1 MRPHAT
7 TENGSGKGLELVPFH
22 KNPWI
27 QAYNPP
33 KRISQDRGKEIWRRR
48 GIPGSSKQGEN
59 PGKKAQGKGENV
71 VGEEEDDVDRSK
83 DDKENKRTRGKK
95 QVDDMGKQKD
105 VEASVVA
112 DVGAFNAANTS
123 HDVFPLDDVPHQARA
138 GLEFKFGMAADALNA
153 IGVKVQHSLV
163 PKSADLTLQKE
174 TEDSNDHI
182 SNSSQGL
189 VSFVQDSRS
198 SPQEECQGA
207 ESTNIEAKIGEAQEE
222 VEKVEL
228 LAQQQETIQNVRQS
242 NGPVSFDPE
251 DGTMAH
257 RSTASVA
264 DKHLQRTV
272 ELLQKNNVGVVIR
285 DERELNAIRI
295 REVEL
300 RQHRNGGVVI
310 RDEFELRNR
319 QEERNVEAKVAE
331 KRKANSIGKG
341 KHKSTCSNNG
351 KENALAL
358 NDNVISKATLAQRVR
373 RDREKRLKQCI
384 AIPLGQ
390 RLRVDPPQKRQCL
403 QSVQQITSFTTASRR
418 HPTCSEQG
426 TVSTNGTDPAQKR
439 QRVTH
444 IVSTNLANIVTEP
457 ASYLPETR
465 NNSTCLMSLP
475 SRSSAPQRNWSTPT
489 SQIFQEDLSCGVNI
503 ENIPTSSRVHSL
515 THINL
520 GRHYLGKMDILCSHC
535 QALHW
540 MEEKL
545 ARSSKKNPLFG
556 TCCLQGTVKLHLL
569 STPPP
574 PLKALYDGDD
584 VRSKSFRSNT
594 RDYNAANAF
603 TSLGTTLDPRVLSGR
618 GPTPFTI
625 HGELRHRT
633 GSLLPQAGQI
643 GSYAQLYIYD
653 PNSALDIRSRR
664 NPQLRKDVLETIQ
677 GSLLEINAFVGKFR
691 QAYAVLNQLAE
702 TGQNLPAHLHY
713 SSSTDRRRYNQPTTD
728 EIAVVVPGDGTKAS
742 GMRDIILHLRGDN
755 GLMRIN
761 ECHPA
766 YLPLHYVLLF
776 PYGELGWEPEMKNYR
791 LFERPNEYST
801 ILRSGKLFQEFLVD
815 AWAATE
821 QNRLTYYKLNQDKF
835 RTALYQDFTG
845 IHPDEL
851 NPNQIG
857 KRFILPSS
865 FVGGPRHMFEIF
877 QDSMAITRYNQ
888 HPDIFLTMTAKPN
901 WPEITSALLPHQ
913 KPTDRPDLVARVF
926 ELKRKALMKEI
937 ETNKV
942 FGKKVAHVYTIE
954 FQKRGLP
961 HMHALLFLEGPYT
974 IRTSAQVDNLICAE
988 FPDPNDEPALFETV
1002 KSCMVHGP
1010 CGARNPNASCMENG
1024 KCTKRYPRAFAE
1036 STTMD
1041 QDGYPIYRHRS
1052 DGKVYV
1058 VRGHEVD
1065 NRDVVPYNPY
1075 LSKRFNCHI
1084 NVEVCAGMRCVKYIH
1099 KYIYKGYDRTTMV
1112 LGSANEIQQYLDARY
1127 IGPPEAAWRI
1137 FGQHMHEELPTVTR
1151 LTIHLPGMHQFVYNP
1166 ADSPETIRNR
1176 AAQEV
1181 STLTRFF
1188 SWYASNKDAEKYTY
1202 QEFPQYF
1209 VWKSNQYWSPRV
1221 MGYAI
1226 GRMYFASPN
1235 CGELFYLRLL
1245 LTVVKGPDSYE
1256 SLRTVNNVLYG
1267 SFKLACVAR
1276 GLLEDDEEWIQCLQE
1291 ASVMKT
1297 GYQLRRLFG
1306 VILTQCS
1313 PLNPCALWKQ
1323 FCIHNAMILRI
1334 RFVHYFPLPTQPRL
1348 KLKIMVC
1355 IFWTNCS
1362 KNQIEAQEVGI
1373 QTNIERLNNGQRA
1386 AYDAITSSI
1395 FENKGTTFFL
1405 HGGAG
1410 TGKTFLYNTIAV
1422 KCRSLGH
1429 IVVTVA
1435 SSGIASLLLLGG
1447 RTAHSTFRIP
1457 LDVLENSVC
1466 GFSKNSLQAELFRE
1480 TKLIIWDEVAMQH
1493 KYCVEAVDR
1502 SLRDICDNEKPF
1514 GGITVV
1520 LGGDFRQ
1527 VLPVVGTN
1535 PQEIVHLPP
1544 TIRKCQDLT
1553 ELLSTV
1559 YPQLEIQ
1566 TTSTP
1571 TYLTER
1577 SILSARNED
1586 VNAINAAALHV
1597 FPGDVFTYL
1606 AADKLSKDD
1615 ELDRSITNRY
1625 PNEYLNSLDPPGLP
1639 SFRVELKVGCPIM
1652 LLRNISPKNGLCNG
1666 TRMMVVRCGTRIIE
1680 AKILTGEKSG
1690 NLEFIP
1696 RISLTPSSSEF
1707 PFRMT
1712 RRQFPVRLAYAMTIN
1727 KSQGQ
1732 SVKFVGVD
1740 LRTPVFSHGQLYV
1753 ALSRCTSF
1761 DRISVLLPGDETD
1774 TTTIVDW
1781 EEKAVELKRINSTRL
1796 RHWLSNSIVVHA
1808 LNWYIEVDT
1817 QTFWRVMER
1826 KFKPL
1831 NTRGV

>member
-1 MRPHAT
+1 MDNIT
-7 TENGSGKGLELVPFH
+7 
-22 KNPWI
+22 I
-27 QAYNPP
+27 
-33 KRISQDRGKEIWRRR
+33 
-48 GIPGSSKQGEN
+48 
-59 PGKKAQGKGENV
+59 
-71 VGEEEDDVDRSK
+71 
-83 DDKENKRTRGKK
+83 
-95 QVDDMGKQKD
+95 
-105 VEASVVA
+105 
-112 DVGAFNAANTS
+112 
-123 HDVFPLDDVPHQARA
+123 
-138 GLEFKFGMAADALNA
+138 FG
-153 IGVKVQHSLV
+153 Q
-163 PKSADLTLQKE
+163 
-174 TEDSNDHI
+174 
-182 SNSSQGL
+182 
-189 VSFVQDSRS
+189 
-198 SPQEECQGA
+198 
-207 ESTNIEAKIGEAQEE
+207 
-222 VEKVEL
+222 
-228 LAQQQETIQNVRQS
+228 
-242 NGPVSFDPE
+242 
-251 DGTMAH
+251 
-257 RSTASVA
+257 A

-272 ELLQKNNVGVVIR
+272 ELLQKNNVRVVIR
-285 DERELNAIRI
+285 DEQELNAIRI
-295 REVEL
+295 REEKRRAQAIAAEKLQANRMGKGKQKATCADKRKDNALVEL

-310 RDEFELRNR
+310 RDELELHNR
-319 QEERNVEAKVAE
+319 QEERNAKAKVVE

-341 KHKSTCSNNG
+341 KQKSTCSNNG
-351 KENALAL
+351 KENVSVDLLHHRNGVVIHDELEIRIRQEKRMADAIAVEKLKGTSMGKGKQTGRYANRGEENSKALNDNFISRATLAQRARRDRENRLQQCTAIPLGQCLRVDPPQKRQCLQSLQQNALHAKSTAL

-403 QSVQQITSFTTASRR
+403 QSVQQITSFTTASRL

-426 TVSTNGTDPAQKR
+426 TVSTNGTEPAQKR

-457 ASYLPETR
+457 ASYLPKTR

-475 SRSSAPQRNWSTPT
+475 STSSAPQRNWSTPT
-489 SQIFQEDLSCGVNI
+489 SQINQEDLSYGVNI

-515 THINL
+515 AHINL

-540 MEEKL
+540 MDEKL

-556 TCCLQGTVKLHLL
+556 TCCLQGTIKLHLL

-603 TSLGTTLDPRVLSGR
+603 TSLGTTLDPRVLSGK

-653 PNSALDIRSRR
+653 PNSALNIRSQR
-664 NPQLRKDVLETIQ
+664 NPQLRRDVLETIQ
-677 GSLLEINAFVGKFR
+677 GSLLEVNAFVGKFR
-691 QAYAVLNQLAE
+691 QAYAVLNHLAE

-713 SSSTDRRRYNQPTTD
+713 SSSTDRRRYNLPTID

-776 PYGELGWEPEMKNYR
+776 PYGELGWEPEMKKWDTRTNQLSSDRLTQLQFYSYR

-835 RTALYQDFTG
+835 RTGLYQDFTG

-888 HPDIFLTMTAKPN
+888 HPDIFLTMTANPN

-961 HMHALLFLEGPYT
+961 HMHALLFLEGPCK
-974 IRTSAQVDNLICAE
+974 IRTCAQVDNLICAE
-988 FPDPNDEPALFETV
+988 FPDPNDEPTLFETV

-1010 CGARNPNASCMENG
+1010 CGARNPNASCMENE

-1041 QDGYPIYRHRS
+1041 QDGYPIYRRRS

-1112 LGSANEIQQYLDARY
+1112 LGSANEIQQYLDSRY

-1137 FGQHMHEELPTVTR
+1137 FGHHMHEELPTVTR
-1151 LTIHLPGMHQFVYNP
+1151 LTIHLPGMHQFVFNP

-1209 VWKSNQYWSPRV
+1209 VWKSNQYWTPRV

-1245 LTVVKGPDSYE
+1245 LTIVKGPDSYE

-1313 PLNPCALWKQ
+1313 PLHPYALWKQ
-1323 FCIHNAMILRI
+1323 FCIHICDDLAHKI
-1334 RFVHYFPLPTQPRL
+1334 RTLFSIANPTEAQVEDYGLYLLDELLHESGKNLLDFPPMPIPIGNWSVVFGNRL
-1348 KLKIMVC
+1348 ISEHRQL
-1355 IFWTNCS
+1355 
-1362 KNQIEAQEVGI
+1362 QIEAQEVGI

-1386 AYDAITSSI
+1386 AYDAIISSI

-1405 HGGAG
+1405 NGGAG
-1410 TGKTFLYNTIAV
+1410 TGKTFLYNTIAL
-1422 KCRSLGH
+1422 KCRSLGY
-1429 IVVTVA
+1429 IVVNVA

-1527 VLPVVGTN
+1527 VLPVVPKGVRE
-1535 PQEIVHLPP
+1535 QI
-1544 TIRKCQDLT
+1544 
-1553 ELLSTV
+1553 
-1559 YPQLEIQ
+1559 
-1566 TTSTP
+1566 
-1571 TYLTER
+1571 
-1577 SILSARNED
+1577 
-1586 VNAINAAALHV
+1586 VNASLRRSELWNDIHV
-1597 FPGDVFTYL
+1597 LTLDLNMRLNPMDPENVTFARFLMEVIFS
-1606 AADKLSKDD
+1606 LS
-1615 ELDRSITNRY
+1615 I
-1625 PNEYLNSLDPPGLP
+1625 
-1639 SFRVELKVGCPIM
+1639 SF
-1652 LLRNISPKNGLCNG
+1652 
-1666 TRMMVVRCGTRIIE
+1666 
-1680 AKILTGEKSG
+1680 
-1690 NLEFIP
+1690 
-1696 RISLTPSSSEF
+1696 
-1707 PFRMT
+1707 
-1712 RRQFPVRLAYAMTIN
+1712 
-1727 KSQGQ
+1727 
-1732 SVKFVGVD
+1732 
-1740 LRTPVFSHGQLYV
+1740 
-1753 ALSRCTSF
+1753 
-1761 DRISVLLPGDETD
+1761 
-1774 TTTIVDW
+1774 
-1781 EEKAVELKRINSTRL
+1781 
-1796 RHWLSNSIVVHA
+1796 
-1808 LNWYIEVDT
+1808 
-1817 QTFWRVMER
+1817 
-1826 KFKPL
+1826 
-1831 NTRGV
+1831 

>member
-1 MRPHAT
+1 
-7 TENGSGKGLELVPFH
+7 
-22 KNPWI
+22 
-27 QAYNPP
+27 
-33 KRISQDRGKEIWRRR
+33 
-48 GIPGSSKQGEN
+48 
-59 PGKKAQGKGENV
+59 
-71 VGEEEDDVDRSK
+71 
-83 DDKENKRTRGKK
+83 
-95 QVDDMGKQKD
+95 
-105 VEASVVA
+105 
-112 DVGAFNAANTS
+112 
-123 HDVFPLDDVPHQARA
+123 
-138 GLEFKFGMAADALNA
+138 
-153 IGVKVQHSLV
+153 
-163 PKSADLTLQKE
+163 
-174 TEDSNDHI
+174 
-182 SNSSQGL
+182 
-189 VSFVQDSRS
+189 
-198 SPQEECQGA
+198 
-207 ESTNIEAKIGEAQEE
+207 
-222 VEKVEL
+222 
-228 LAQQQETIQNVRQS
+228 
-242 NGPVSFDPE
+242 
-251 DGTMAH
+251 
-257 RSTASVA
+257 
-264 DKHLQRTV
+264 
-272 ELLQKNNVGVVIR
+272 
-285 DERELNAIRI
+285 
-295 REVEL
+295 
-300 RQHRNGGVVI
+300 
-310 RDEFELRNR
+310 
-319 QEERNVEAKVAE
+319 
-331 KRKANSIGKG
+331 
-341 KHKSTCSNNG
+341 
-351 KENALAL
+351 
-358 NDNVISKATLAQRVR
+358 
-373 RDREKRLKQCI
+373 
-384 AIPLGQ
+384 
-390 RLRVDPPQKRQCL
+390 
-403 QSVQQITSFTTASRR
+403 
-418 HPTCSEQG
+418 
-426 TVSTNGTDPAQKR
+426 
-439 QRVTH
+439 
-444 IVSTNLANIVTEP
+444 
-457 ASYLPETR
+457 
-465 NNSTCLMSLP
+465 
-475 SRSSAPQRNWSTPT
+475 
-489 SQIFQEDLSCGVNI
+489 
-503 ENIPTSSRVHSL
+503 
-515 THINL
+515 
-520 GRHYLGKMDILCSHC
+520 
-535 QALHW
+535 
-540 MEEKL
+540 
-545 ARSSKKNPLFG
+545 
-556 TCCLQGTVKLHLL
+556 
-569 STPPP
+569 
-574 PLKALYDGDD
+574 
-584 VRSKSFRSNT
+584 
-594 RDYNAANAF
+594 
-603 TSLGTTLDPRVLSGR
+603 
-618 GPTPFTI
+618 
-625 HGELRHRT
+625 
-633 GSLLPQAGQI
+633 
-643 GSYAQLYIYD
+643 
-653 PNSALDIRSRR
+653 
-664 NPQLRKDVLETIQ
+664 
-677 GSLLEINAFVGKFR
+677 
-691 QAYAVLNQLAE
+691 
-702 TGQNLPAHLHY
+702 
-713 SSSTDRRRYNQPTTD
+713 
-728 EIAVVVPGDGTKAS
+728 
-742 GMRDIILHLRGDN
+742 
-755 GLMRIN
+755 
-761 ECHPA
+761 
-766 YLPLHYVLLF
+766 
-776 PYGELGWEPEMKNYR
+776 
-791 LFERPNEYST
+791 
-801 ILRSGKLFQEFLVD
+801 
-815 AWAATE
+815 
-821 QNRLTYYKLNQDKF
+821 
-835 RTALYQDFTG
+835 
-845 IHPDEL
+845 
-851 NPNQIG
+851 
-857 KRFILPSS
+857 
-865 FVGGPRHMFEIF
+865 
-877 QDSMAITRYNQ
+877 
-888 HPDIFLTMTAKPN
+888 
-901 WPEITSALLPHQ
+901 
-913 KPTDRPDLVARVF
+913 
-926 ELKRKALMKEI
+926 
-937 ETNKV
+937 
-942 FGKKVAHVYTIE
+942 
-954 FQKRGLP
+954 
-961 HMHALLFLEGPYT
+961 
-974 IRTSAQVDNLICAE
+974 
-988 FPDPNDEPALFETV
+988 
-1002 KSCMVHGP
+1002 
-1010 CGARNPNASCMENG
+1010 
-1024 KCTKRYPRAFAE
+1024 
-1036 STTMD
+1036 
-1041 QDGYPIYRHRS
+1041 
-1052 DGKVYV
+1052 
-1058 VRGHEVD
+1058 
-1065 NRDVVPYNPY
+1065 
-1075 LSKRFNCHI
+1075 
-1084 NVEVCAGMRCVKYIH
+1084 
-1099 KYIYKGYDRTTMV
+1099 MV

-1188 SWYASNKDAEKYTY
+1188 SWYASNKDSEKYTY

-1323 FCIHNAMILRI
+1323 FCIHICDDLAHKI
-1334 RFVHYFPLPTQPRL
+1334 RTLFSIANPTEAQVEDYGLYLLDELLQESGKTLLNFPPMPIPIGNWSVVFGNRL
-1348 KLKIMVC
+1348 ISEHRQL
-1355 IFWTNCS
+1355 
-1362 KNQIEAQEVGI
+1362 QIEAQEVGI

-1527 VLPVVGTN
+1527 VLPVVPKGVREQIVNASLRRSELWNGIHVLTLDLNMRLNPMDPENVTFARFLMEVGTN

-1586 VNAINAAALHV
+1586 VNAINAVALNV

-1774 TTTIVDW
+1774 TTTNVDW